1 MGLFSKSDDE
11 PMATLRLHEPTLE
24 EASEQAK
31 QNAIDYIIS
40 LDKAEKD
47 KFFEGAELVW
57 QGYNGSLDKVA
68 TRHQKALRRN
78 ARQAGVDSDDELF
91 SDILDDKDGK

>member
-1 MGLFSKSDDE
+1 MGLFSKSDDQAIE
-11 PMATLRLHEPTLE
+11 TLRAFKAPTLE

-31 QNAIDYIIS
+31 QQAIDYIIS

-57 QGYNGSLDKVA
+57 QGYNNSLDKVA
-68 TRHQKALRRN
+68 TRHQKTLRRN
-78 ARQAGVDSDDELF
+78 ARQAGVDSDDDLIQ
-91 SDILDDKDGK
+91 SILDDEGK